1 MPDTPP
7 NRVDLSRF
15 TSGDYNPGRPFWLR
29 SLWFLVNALFL
40 QNPLNASGKIKI
52 ALLRMF
58 GAQIGVGVVM
68 KPGVNIKSPWLL
80 KIGDHSW
87 IGENVWLDNLVP
99 ITIGNHV
106 CVSQDAYFCTG
117 NHDWSDAAF
126 SYKLGEIHVED
137 GAWICARATLL
148 PGVRVQSHAIVAG
161 GAVLTKNALPYTIYA
176 GNPAVE
182 VRKRV
187 INPGI

>member
-1 MPDTPP
+1 VPDTSQ
-7 NRVDLSRF
+7 NRVDLARF
-15 TSGDYNPGRPFWLR
+15 SPGDYDAGRPFWLR

-40 QNPLNASGKIKI
+40 QNPLNPSGKIKVI
-52 ALLRMF
+52 LLRLF
-58 GAQIGVGVVM
+58 GAKIGIGVVM

-80 KIGDHSW
+80 SIGDHSW

-99 ITIGNHV
+99 ISIGNHV
-106 CVSQDAYFCTG
+106 CVSQGAYFCTG

-161 GAVLTKNALPYTIYA
+161 GAVLAKDALSYTVYA

-187 INPGI
+187 IKNR